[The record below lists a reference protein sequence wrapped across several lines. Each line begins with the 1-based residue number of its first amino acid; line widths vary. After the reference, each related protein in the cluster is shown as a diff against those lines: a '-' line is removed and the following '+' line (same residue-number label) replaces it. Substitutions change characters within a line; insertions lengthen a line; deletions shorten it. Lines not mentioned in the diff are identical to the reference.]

1 MSSAEDVAVGS
12 DAELDSAGEDV
23 SEGAAVDD
31 DDAEEAEEDDVA
43 GAGASL
49 CWFACWDFLM
59 APTMEKI
66 IRPTTTAMVTP
77 MIIRI
82 WECE

>member
-1 MSSAEDVAVGS
+1 MGS
-12 DAELDSAGEDV
+12 DEELDSAWEDV

-31 DDAEEAEEDDVA
+31 DEAEEEDDVA

-49 CWFACWDFLM
+49 CWLACWDFLM

-82 WECE
+82 WDYE